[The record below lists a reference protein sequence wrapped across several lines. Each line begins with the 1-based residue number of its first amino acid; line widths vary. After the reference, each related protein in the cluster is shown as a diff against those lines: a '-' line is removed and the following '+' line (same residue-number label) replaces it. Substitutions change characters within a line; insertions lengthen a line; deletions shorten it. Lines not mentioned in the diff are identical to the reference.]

1 MRLVSLLCVGLL
13 SLQVSCGQTNK
24 EVVVG
29 FVEGLSGPFANIGE
43 VALRHLHLE
52 VDAVNR
58 RGNLPDGIRMK
69 VIPFDNKTNPQEAL
83 LVFRSA
89 LDAGVDYVFQGNSS
103 SVAIALTGAIAK
115 HNRRN
120 PEHPVLFMN
129 YAALDPALTN
139 EHCEKSHFRFDA
151 DVNMKMA
158 ALTEYIAV
166 RKDIDSVY
174 LINQDYSYGHA
185 VSAAARSMLEVKRPN
200 PRIVGDDLHPIGRVK
215 DFSPYIAKIK
225 ASGAQ
230 AIVTGNWGSDLT
242 LLIKSAR
249 QMGVD
254 VDFFTFNV
262 GMTGGVTTI
271 GESGVERVHQ
281 VTNWHANI
289 NEATQEN
296 AKLYR
301 VKYPDVFE
309 DAYYGSIRRAVRM
322 LEKAMIESGTH
333 NPEVVGRAL
342 RDMEFADDA
351 GLVSMRADN
360 HQLLLPLFVSKLV
373 KIAGKNDL
381 VDIEHTGLGFET
393 LAEIP
398 AEKTRMTTTCQFE

>member
-1 MRLVSLLCVGLL
+1 MRLVSLFCVGLL

-24 EVVVG
+24 EVVIG

-200 PRIVGDDLHPIGRVK
+200 LRIVGDDLHPIGRVK

-322 LEKAMIESGTH
+322 LEKAMIE
-333 NPEVVGRAL
+333 
-342 RDMEFADDA
+342 
-351 GLVSMRADN
+351 
-360 HQLLLPLFVSKLV
+360 
-373 KIAGKNDL
+373 
-381 VDIEHTGLGFET
+381 
-393 LAEIP
+393 
-398 AEKTRMTTTCQFE
+398 

>member
-24 EVVVG
+24 EVVIG

-200 PRIVGDDLHPIGRVK
+200 LRIVGDDLHPIGRVK

-271 GESGVERVHQ
+271 GVPGVERVHQ

-381 VDIEHTGLGFET
+381 VDIENTGLGFET

-398 AEKTRMTTTCQFE
+398 AEKTRMTTTCQFD

>member
-24 EVVVG
+24 EVVIG

-58 RGNLPDGIRMK
+58 RGNLPDGIRMN

-200 PRIVGDDLHPIGRVK
+200 LRIVGDDLHPIGRVK

-360 HQLLLPLFVSKLV
+360 NQLLLPLFV
-373 KIAGKNDL
+373 
-381 VDIEHTGLGFET
+381 
-393 LAEIP
+393 
-398 AEKTRMTTTCQFE
+398 